1 MQKNSHKKDLK
12 KKFLNWFRNL
22 WPILIILAAVL
33 VFFYPV
39 WTKGF
44 VPLPADFVVG
54 VYFPWLDYKWGYS
67 VGVPVKNPMTTDVVS
82 FIYPMQMLGIDLLKS
97 GQWPLWNPYIL
108 MGTPLLANFQSAPFS
123 PTNIVYFLF
132 ERLDAW
138 SIQIILQHFL
148 AALFTYFLLRSWG
161 ISRLASIFGGIVFAF
176 SGFNVIWSQW
186 NGHALTAAFIPLL
199 LFFEDKW
206 LRQKG
211 GMLVGI
217 GISVSLALQILS
229 GYPQV
234 VFYSFVAM
242 FILWVF
248 RLKKDKLYLFKTAAL
263 GVFLALGLGLAAFQ
277 ILPGAELLSLSQ
289 REIEPHPFEWAFL
302 PFAKIIT
309 FLAPDFFGNHAT
321 KNYWGPQ
328 DYTSNTGFVG
338 VVAVFLSV
346 LAIRLVKV
354 SSSVRLSL
362 GLLLLSFLLA
372 FPTPLSIILW
382 KSGVFGFQAAS
393 AHRALVLFN
402 LAIAL
407 LSGFGVD
414 YFLAHKKIRLF
425 SSFLIPAAI
434 LTGFGLYVFIFF
446 TLSKQD
452 PINYPPDIRGISGY
466 VVGARNLVFPSAV
479 LVLTTFILWGSS
491 RYGGKSKRTA
501 VVILLFIMIFELF
514 RFGWKFTPFSPRH
527 IVFPQ
532 TPILDFLTAQEKP
545 FRVTGSHVIPIN
557 MRMPYKLET
566 PEGYDAVYPL
576 KTSEFLVAV
585 NRGSAGVGEN
595 RRYAIIDN
603 ETSLLLDLLNTK
615 YYLGIKKDTG
625 GIPSVTGKI
634 PEHFYSA
641 RFKIA
646 FEDKS
651 VAVLE
656 SNSSLPRAFMVYDWE
671 VVKSENQMNQLLDKN
686 FPISSKILLE
696 GNAAVS
702 PKKEKGKFS
711 VEYKQSLTSYKKYK
725 ESESLLNVIT
735 ENPGLLFISETF
747 YPGWKAYIDDKETK
761 IYRAN
766 YAFRAVSVPKG
777 DHEVRFVYA
786 PDSFFNGVRI
796 SILSV
801 LALALFVLVKILLGK
816 RIKRSYT

>member
-1 MQKNSHKKDLK
+1 MQKSSHKKDLR
-12 KKFLNWFRNL
+12 KKFLNWFKGL
-22 WPILIILAAVL
+22 WPILVILLAVL

-39 WTKGF
+39 WLEGL

-132 ERLDAW
+132 ERLNAW

-148 AALFTYFLLRSWG
+148 AALFTYFLLRSWR
-161 ISRLASIFGGIVFAF
+161 ISKLASVFGGIVFAF

-186 NGHALTAAFIPLL
+186 NGHALAAAFIPLI

-206 LRQKG
+206 LQQKG
-211 GMLVGI
+211 GILVGI

-242 FILWVF
+242 FVLWIF
-248 RLKKDKLYLFKTAAL
+248 RLRKEKLYLFKTAAL
-263 GVFLALGLGLAAFQ
+263 GVFLVLGLGLVAFQ
-277 ILPGAELLSLSQ
+277 ILPSAELLSLSQ

-338 VVAVFLSV
+338 VVAIFLSV

-354 SSSVRLSL
+354 NSNVRFSL

-414 YFLAHKKIRLF
+414 YFLMKKKVNFLP
-425 SSFLIPAAI
+425 SFLVPAII
-434 LTGFGLYVFIFF
+434 LGSFGLYSLILFF
-446 TLSKQD
+446 LSRQN
-452 PINYPPDIRGISGY
+452 PIVYPPDIRDIPRYIIGM
-466 VVGARNLVFPSAV
+466 RNLVFPSIV
-479 LVLTTFILWGSS
+479 LLSTVVIFWVSS
-491 RYGGKSKRTA
+491 RYDRKLKRIS
-501 VVILLFIMIFELF
+501 VFLLLFLMSFELF

-527 IVFPQ
+527 IVFPK

-576 KTSEFLVAV
+576 KISEFLVAI
-585 NRGSAGVGEN
+585 NRGSGGAGEN

-603 ETSLLLDLLNTK
+603 ETSPLLGLLNTR
-615 YYLGIKKDTG
+615 YYLGIKKDAD
-625 GIPSVTGKI
+625 GIPSAAGKV
-634 PEHFYSA
+634 PKNFDPA

-671 VVKSENQMNQLLDKN
+671 VVKSENQMDQLLDKN
-686 FPISSKILLE
+686 FPMSSKILLE
-696 GNAAVS
+696 EDAAIS
-702 PKKEKGKFS
+702 PGKEKGKFS
-711 VEYKQSLTSYKKYK
+711 AEYKKSLTSYKKYE

-735 ENPGLLFISETF
+735 ENPGLLFVSETF

-761 IYRAN
+761 IYKAD
-766 YAFRAVSVPKG
+766 YAFRAVSIPKG
-777 DHEVRFVYA
+777 DHEVRFVYS
-786 PDSFFNGVRI
+786 PDSFFNGVKI
-796 SILSV
+796 SILSA
-801 LALALFVLVKILLGK
+801 LALALFMLVNILLGK
-816 RIKRSYT
+816 RIKKSYT